1 MKTNFIPVLVGLLFL
16 TFSCGKSEKDKED
29 EKRPETNPV
38 ELTIEHK
45 YLLND
50 TFKIFYSKDINA
62 PIDGTTEIRSEV
74 LGTDGFQKTTF
85 VLPIG
90 DYPRVIRLDVGG
102 YNQDAETIEIKSIQI
117 THGDAMIDN
126 SDWINTRNW
135 SPNESL
141 VVDAKSPNLYKI
153 VPVDGK
159 KGPVFMSNIVVNE
172 KLDKY
177 FRGK

>member
-16 TFSCGKSEKDKED
+16 TFSCGKSEKENED
-29 EKRPETNPV
+29 QKKPETNPV

-50 TFKIFYSKDINA
+50 TFKIYYSKDINA
-62 PIDGTTEIRSEV
+62 PIDGTFEMTTQVI
-74 LGTDGFQKTTF
+74 GTDGFQKTTF

-90 DYPRVIRLDVGG
+90 DYPKVIRLDVGN
-102 YNQDAETIEIKSIQI
+102 NQDAESIEIKGIQI
-117 THGDAMIDN
+117 THGDAIIDN
-126 SDWINTRNW
+126 SDWVTTTNW
-135 SPNESL
+135 SPNTSL
-141 VVDAKSPNLYKI
+141 VVDPKSPNIYKI

>member
-1 MKTNFIPVLVGLLFL
+1 
-16 TFSCGKSEKDKED
+16 
-29 EKRPETNPV
+29 
-38 ELTIEHK
+38 
-45 YLLND
+45 
-50 TFKIFYSKDINA
+50 
-62 PIDGTTEIRSEV
+62 
-74 LGTDGFQKTTF
+74 
-85 VLPIG
+85 
-90 DYPRVIRLDVGG
+90 
-102 YNQDAETIEIKSIQI
+102 
-117 THGDAMIDN
+117 MIDN

>member
-1 MKTNFIPVLVGLLFL
+1 MKTNFIPSLVCLLFL
-16 TFSCGKSEKDKED
+16 TFSCGKSEKDNED
-29 EKRPETNPV
+29 QNKPETNPV

-50 TFKIFYSKDINA
+50 TFKIFYSKDINT
-62 PIDGTTEIRSEV
+62 PIDGSTEMTTQVI
-74 LGTDGFQKTTF
+74 GTDGFQKTTF

-90 DYPRVIRLDVGG
+90 DYPKVIRLDVGN
-102 YNQDAETIEIKSIQI
+102 NQDAESIEIKGIQI
-117 THGDAMIDN
+117 THGDAIIDN
-126 SDWINTRNW
+126 SDWITTTNW
-135 SPNESL
+135 SPNTSL
-141 VVDAKSPNLYKI
+141 VVDTKSPNIYKI

>member
-16 TFSCGKSEKDKED
+16 TFSCGKSEKENED
-29 EKRPETNPV
+29 QKKPETNPV

-45 YLLND
+45 YFLND
-50 TFKIFYSKDINA
+50 TFKIYYSKDINA
-62 PIDGTTEIRSEV
+62 PIDGTTEMTTQV
-74 LGTDGFQKTTF
+74 MGTDGFQKTTF

-90 DYPRVIRLDVGG
+90 DYPKVIRLDVGN
-102 YNQDAETIEIKSIQI
+102 NQDAESIEIKSIQI
-117 THGDAMIDN
+117 THGDAIIDN
-126 SDWINTRNW
+126 SDWITTTNW
-135 SPNESL
+135 SPNNSL
-141 VVDAKSPNLYKI
+141 IVDAKSPNIYKI

>member
-1 MKTNFIPVLVGLLFL
+1 MKTNFITVLVGLLFL
-16 TFSCGKSEKDKED
+16 TFSCGKSEKDNED
-29 EKRPETNPV
+29 QKKPETNPV

-50 TFKIFYSKDINA
+50 TFKIYYSKDINA
-62 PIDGTTEIRSEV
+62 PIDGTTEMTTQVI
-74 LGTDGFQKTTF
+74 GTDGFQKTTF

-90 DYPRVIRLDVGG
+90 DYPKVIRLDVGN
-102 YNQDAETIEIKSIQI
+102 NQDAESIEIKGIQI
-117 THGDAMIDN
+117 THGDAIIDN
-126 SDWINTRNW
+126 SDWVATTNW
-135 SPNESL
+135 SPNTSL
-141 VVDAKSPNLYKI
+141 VVDAKSPNIYKI